1 MAKPRTNS
9 PARYDMVM
17 GQLMEAAERLFA
29 QNGVAGTTLQDLADE
44 VGLTRTAVYHYVKG
58 KDQMLEVLIRGFTI
72 ETAEDLRRL
81 RASRE
86 GLAYERLRE
95 GVTNMAERVARNPQ
109 RFRLLLTSEGAL
121 PDSLANQYL
130 QARRETLSALTDLV
144 SQSISAGSCRA
155 VDPELA
161 AFSLRAA
168 SNWVAFWYPRRS
180 GAGSKSPHE
189 VAEGLADLAL
199 GVLLAGRVSSATDGV
214 RHVLGLLR
222 GNLGRVERMLDQP

>member
-29 QNGVAGTTLQDLADE
+29 QHGVAGTTLQDLADA

-58 KDQMLEVLIRGFTI
+58 KDQLLEVLVRGFTV

-81 RASRE
+81 AASRE

-95 GVTNMAERVARNPQ
+95 GVTNMAERVARYPQ

-121 PDSLANQYL
+121 PDSLAKQYL
-130 QARRETLSALTDLV
+130 QARRQTLSALTDLV

-161 AFSLRAA
+161 AFSLLGA

-189 VAEGLADLAL
+189 VAEGLADIAL
-199 GVLLAGRVSSATDGV
+199 GGLLAERDSSDTDGV
-214 RHVLGLLR
+214 PHVLGLLR
-222 GNLGRVERMLDQP
+222 ENLGRLERMLDKP